1 MTELLNA
8 KAELLAELEAL
19 NAVDLT
25 AETAKKVAEKKAELD
40 AELDAFKAET
50 EATALAEHEN
60 AINELSVGLKY
71 IERAIARAE
80 ALQSEAV
87 EAEAKLAEAVET
99 AVVDIPADCLA

>member
-8 KAELLAELEAL
+8 KAELLAELDAL

-60 AINELSVGLKY
+60 AVAELNINVKF

-80 ALQSEAV
+80 AKLAEAV
-87 EAEAKLAEAVET
+87 EAEAVET
-99 AVVDIPADCLA
+99 AVVDTPADSLA

>member
-8 KAELLAELEAL
+8 KAELLAELDAL

-40 AELDAFKAET
+40 AELEAFKSET
-50 EATALAEHEN
+50 EATELAEHEN
-60 AINELSVGLKY
+60 AINELAVGLKF

-80 ALQSEAV
+80 AKLAEAV
-87 EAEAKLAEAVET
+87 EAEAVAVET
-99 AVVDIPADCLA
+99 AAVDIPADSLA